1 MNEKFW
7 YQKLSLLTILLF
19 LRCGNKLNIVITGGA
34 GFIGTHLVE
43 KFLEKSHNV
52 IVVDNLLTGLKANLD
67 NFTKSKKFSFIDLD
81 VQNHIEIEGEVDY
94 VLHLASAASPKAYT
108 DNPIN
113 TLKAGSIGTINT
125 LGLAKAKHA
134 KYLLTSTSEVYGD
147 PEISPQPE
155 SYWGRVNPNGVRSM
169 YDEAKRFA
177 EAAVSSYNRI
187 YNIDSR
193 IVRLFNTYGPKMKIN
208 DGRVVTNFIVQALNG
223 EDITIYGKGNQTRSF
238 CYVSDT
244 VAGII
249 KAMDSESNEVFN
261 IGNPNEITILQL
273 AEIIIQLTESKSGV
287 KYQELPDDDPTQ
299 RKPDI
304 GKAINILDWKPDIGL
319 EEGLNKT
326 IGWVKANL
334 N

>member
-1 MNEKFW
+1 M
-7 YQKLSLLTILLF
+7 
-19 LRCGNKLNIVITGGA
+19 NIVITGGA

-67 NFTKSKKFSFIDLD
+67 NFTKSKNFSFIDLD
-81 VQNHIEIEGEVDY
+81 VQNYIQIDGEVDY

-155 SYWGRVNPNGVRSM
+155 TYWGRVNPNGVRSM

-273 AEIIIQLTESKSGV
+273 AETIIQLTESKSGV
-287 KYQELPDDDPTQ
+287 KYQELPDDDPSQ

-304 GKAINILDWKPDIGL
+304 DKAINILDWKPDIGL

-326 IGWVKANL
+326 IVWVKANL
-334 N
+334 H

>member
-1 MNEKFW
+1 M
-7 YQKLSLLTILLF
+7 
-19 LRCGNKLNIVITGGA
+19 NIVITGGA

-43 KFLEKSHNV
+43 RFLEKNHKV
-52 IVVDNLLTGLKANLD
+52 IVIDNLLTGSKVNLND
-67 NFTKSKKFSFIDLD
+67 FDQSKNFSFINLD
-81 VQNHIEIEGEVDY
+81 VQNHIEIDEEVDY

-108 DNPIN
+108 ENPIN

-125 LGLAKAKHA
+125 LGLAKAKNA

-147 PEISPQPE
+147 PEVSPQPE

-208 DGRVVTNFIVQALNG
+208 DGRVVTNFISQALIG
-223 EDITIYGKGNQTRSF
+223 EDITIYGKGSQTRSF

-244 VAGII
+244 VDGII
-249 KAMDSESNEVFN
+249 KAMNSESNEVFN

-273 AEIIIQLTESKSGV
+273 AEFIIELTESKSSIRHE
-287 KYQELPDDDPTQ
+287 ELPEDDPMQ

-304 GKAINILDWKPDIGL
+304 GKALSILDWKPTIGL
-319 EEGLNKT
+319 EEGLIKT
-326 IGWVKANL
+326 INWVKANL

>member
-1 MNEKFW
+1 M
-7 YQKLSLLTILLF
+7 
-19 LRCGNKLNIVITGGA
+19 NIVITGGA

-67 NFTKSKKFSFIDLD
+67 NFTKSKNFSFIDLD
-81 VQNHIEIEGEVDY
+81 VQNHIQIDGEVDY

-249 KAMDSESNEVFN
+249 KAMDSQSNEVFN

-273 AEIIIQLTESKSGV
+273 AETIIQLTESKSGV

-319 EEGLNKT
+319 EEGLSKT

>member
-1 MNEKFW
+1 M
-7 YQKLSLLTILLF
+7 I
-19 LRCGNKLNIVITGGA
+19 IVVTGGA
-34 GFIGTHLVE
+34 GFIGTHLIE
-43 KFLEKSHNV
+43 KLVMRGDNV
-52 IVVDNLLTGLKANLD
+52 IVIDNLLTGSKENVS
-67 NFTKSKKFSFIDLD
+67 NFEKYENYSFINLD
-81 VQNHIEIEGEVDY
+81 VQNYIKIEGDVDY

-155 SYWGRVNPNGVRSM
+155 TYWGRVNPNGVRSM

-193 IVRLFNTYGPKMKIN
+193 IVRLFNTYGPKMQIN

-273 AEIIIQLTESKSGV
+273 AETIIQLTESKSGV
-287 KYQELPDDDPTQ
+287 KYQELPDDDPAQ

-304 GKAINILDWKPDIGL
+304 DKAINILDWKPDIGL

-326 IGWVKANL
+326 IVWVKANL
-334 N
+334 H